1 MDEEW
6 AEGIE
11 SERLHGFAG
20 FYPGQNNKQETLS
33 IVPAAPS
40 RQQTAIMFKICE

>member
-20 FYPGQNNKQETLS
+20 FYPGQNNKQETHS
-33 IVPAAPS
+33 IVSAASS
-40 RQQTAIMFKICE
+40 RQHTFIMFTICE